1 MLKGKRNEYRGSLLL
16 LSGMLVAGLLAACG
30 GSSSTAPGNGAGN
43 GAGNGGNTHVGAAPP
58 TAAVTVGDIFYK
70 SVNNGSSNKAV
81 DTVAVGGTV
90 TWTWAPNESL
100 PHGVQSTG
108 SPSFASS
115 AIQSGAG
122 RTYQVTFTVPG
133 SYQYDCAV
141 HGTAMTGTIVV
152 LSPPAGATAPA
163 YP

>member
-1 MLKGKRNEYRGSLLL
+1 MNFMMEAMRNEYRGRLVM
-16 LSGMLVAGLLAACG
+16 LSGILVAGLLAACG
-30 GSSSTAPGNGAGN
+30 GSSSTAPGNG
-43 GAGNGGNTHVGAAPP
+43 GGNDLVGPAPA

-90 TWTWAPNESL
+90 TWTWAANETL
-100 PHGVQSTG
+100 LHGVQSTG
-108 SPSFASS
+108 SPGFASS
-115 AIQSGAG
+115 AIQSGG
-122 RTYQVTFTVPG
+122 GSTYQVTFTAKG
-133 SYQYDCAV
+133 IYQYDCAV

-152 LSPPAGATAPA
+152 LAPTAGGGTVPT

>member
-1 MLKGKRNEYRGSLLL
+1 MRNAHRGSLVLMG
-16 LSGMLVAGLLAACG
+16 GMLVTGLLAGCG
-30 GSSSTAPGNGAGN
+30 GSSSTAPSS
-43 GAGNGGNTHVGAAPP
+43 GGSTFVGPAPT
-58 TAAVTVGDIFYK
+58 TAAVSVGDIFYK
-70 SVNNGSSNKAV
+70 SVLNGTTNTAV

-90 TWTWAPNESL
+90 TWTWAANETL

-122 RTYQVTFTVPG
+122 STYQVTFTAPG
-133 SYQYDCAV
+133 RYQYDCAV
-141 HGTAMTGTIVV
+141 HGQLMTGTIVV
-152 LSPPAGATAPA
+152 LSPTAAGAAAVPT